1 MNLFDRIL
9 SAIFWYTLEYI
20 LGFQEMFNKRVQ
32 RDPSLLKFVPARFR
46 MHCLKVVEKRKAQ
59 KAKLKEE
66 LMRVAWHPSR
76 WWDSC
81 VPENEKKETKKL
93 WS

>member
-1 MNLFDRIL
+1 MNNLD
-9 SAIFWYTLEYI
+9 
-20 LGFQEMFNKRVQ
+20 LGDELGNEGYG
-32 RDPSLLKFVPARFR
+32 